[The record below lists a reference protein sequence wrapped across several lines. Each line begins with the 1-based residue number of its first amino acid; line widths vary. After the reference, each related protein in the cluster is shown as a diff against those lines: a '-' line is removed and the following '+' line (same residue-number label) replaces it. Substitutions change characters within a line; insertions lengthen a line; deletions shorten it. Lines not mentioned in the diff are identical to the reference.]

1 MTTKYR
7 KDYVPPHYRLAKT
20 ELDFTLDLTDTVVR
34 SKLTFT
40 DYDTKK
46 PLVLNGEYM
55 VLDEIRLD
63 GKKLTKKDYRL
74 DDHTLTLNPKTT
86 DFVLETTVHINPSAN
101 TRLFGL
107 YASDGMLCTQ
117 NEPEGFRSITYYP
130 DHSDVLSLWT
140 VTIHADR
147 KKFPVVLSNGNKIM
161 EKGDTVVF
169 EDPYA
174 KPCYLFALVAGK
186 LDCLKDTFTT
196 LSGKVV
202 QLGLYCEPGKKDR
215 LVWAMESLKKA
226 MAWDEKRFGLEY
238 DLDVFNIVAVSHF
251 NAGAMENKSLNIY
264 NDAALLASKDTATD
278 AVFEYIEHVVGHE
291 YFHNYSGDRVTL
303 RSWFE
308 LSLKEGFTVYRD
320 EEFGYDIRSRAVGR
334 IDDAIT
340 LRTVQYPED
349 DGPLAHPVRPDSYQE
364 IDNFYTATVYEKGA
378 EVIRMQQAI
387 VGDEAFRKGCD
398 IYFKRHDGQAV
409 TIDDFVKAIEDG
421 SGVDLAQFKQWYSVA
436 GRPKVTV
443 TTDWSDGTFIVHMV
457 QSHKTCDKPFVIPL
471 HYGLVGGNGQDILSG
486 TLILDQKEQ
495 DFIFTDLRAKPV
507 LSLNRGLTSP
517 VDIDMNYTPL
527 ERLHLMTYDSD
538 LFNRYDAGQKYARDS
553 MVGWINRYKPKKVS
567 THLLDD
573 SAIRAMGSYLT
584 QPNPDLAFLARAII
598 LPTESDIISQFQTV
612 DLNLV
617 WEIRDRMR
625 QAFADRYG
633 EALLKVYRRNQDT
646 GPYSPEA
653 EPAAKRALKNVA
665 LGYLALT
672 GHKDLVWEQYQTAD
686 NLTDRLAALNIL
698 VQNGLDQAKE
708 ALADFEKR
716 YKKDDLVLNKWFAVQ
731 ASTNPPETLDVVK
744 KLLKHKSFDYK
755 NPNKVRAVLGAF
767 GRNSRAFHRADGE
780 GYRFLAEQS
789 AVLDQINPKAASSLL
804 TAFAPTAKFD
814 ADRRNTVRTVLT
826 TLSESKGL
834 STLSRET
841 IERILKE
848 V

>member
-7 KDYVPPHYRLAKT
+7 KDYVAPHYRLPKT
-20 ELDFTLDLTDTVVR
+20 ELDFTLDLTDTIVR
-34 SKLTFT
+34 SKLTFA

-46 PLVLNGEYM
+46 ELVLNGEYM

-63 GKKLTKKDYRL
+63 GQKLTKKEYKL
-74 DDHTLTLNPKTT
+74 DDHTLTLHPKKKE
-86 DFVLETTVHINPSAN
+86 FVLETVVHINPGEN

-147 KKFPVVLSNGNKIM
+147 KKWPVVLSNGNKIK

-169 EDPYA
+169 EDPFA

-196 LSGKVV
+196 KSGKVV

-421 SGVDLAQFKQWYSVA
+421 SGVDLTQFKQWYSVA

-443 TTDWSDGTFIVHMV
+443 TTDWKDGTFIVHMA
-457 QSHKTCDKPFVIPL
+457 QSHKTCETPFVIPL
-471 HYGLVGGNGQDILSG
+471 NYGLVGGNGQDLLSG

-495 DFIFTDLRAKPV
+495 DFVFTDLRAKPV
-507 LSLNRGLTSP
+507 LSLNRGLTAP
-517 VDIDMNYTPL
+517 VDIEIDLTPL

-538 LFNRYDAGQKYARDS
+538 LFNRYDAGQQYARDS
-553 MVGWINRYKPKKVS
+553 MVAWINRYKPKKVS

-584 QPNPDLAFLARAII
+584 QPNPDLAFLARAIV
-598 LPTESDIISQFQTV
+598 LPTEGDIIGQFRTV

-633 EALLKVYRRNQDT
+633 ESLLRIYQRNQDT

-653 EPAAKRALKNVA
+653 EPAARRALKNVA

-672 GHKDLVWEQYQTAD
+672 EHKNLVWKQYQAAD

-698 VQNGLDQAKE
+698 VHNGLEEAPA

-731 ASTNPPETLDVVK
+731 AGANPPETLDVVK

-767 GRNSRAFHRADGE
+767 GRMSRAFHRADGE
-780 GYRFLAEQS
+780 GYRFLAEQV
-789 AVLDQINPKAASSLL
+789 AVVDKINPKAASSLL
-804 TAFAPTAKFD
+804 TAFAPTGKFD
-814 ADRRNTVRTVLT
+814 AERKAIVRTVLT
-826 TLSESKGL
+826 ALAERKEL

-841 IERILKE
+841 VERILKE

>member
-612 DLNLV
+612 DLNPV

-731 ASTNPPETLDVVK
+731 ASANPPETLDVVK